1 MYNYKLIHNPNKIDA
16 NKLLLDI
23 KKLLPK
29 HLNCIPDYSALSI
42 LELIKKTKKKN
53 YMLETGVGVSTI
65 ALFFADLKR
74 LLSVVLYSIRLTLDG
89 EDLQKLTK
97 ALICSSSSLI
107 PSQTMYS

>member
-42 LELIKKTKKKN
+42 LELIKKTKKK
-53 YMLETGVGVSTI
+53 TT
-65 ALFFADLKR
+65 
-74 LLSVVLYSIRLTLDG
+74 
-89 EDLQKLTK
+89 
-97 ALICSSSSLI
+97 C
-107 PSQTMYS
+107 